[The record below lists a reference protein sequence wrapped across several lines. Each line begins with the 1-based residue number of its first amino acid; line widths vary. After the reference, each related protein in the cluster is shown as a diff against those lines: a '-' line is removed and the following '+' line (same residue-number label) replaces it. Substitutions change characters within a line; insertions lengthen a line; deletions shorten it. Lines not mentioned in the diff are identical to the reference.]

1 MSRIGSPFQHV
12 EPERIVGAADS
23 HMVRHEI
30 QHLLQPVLGE
40 SGIHPVERS
49 LVPQLGVERVV
60 IDDVVAVGAAR
71 PRLEI
76 GGGIKMADAE
86 PGQIGDQFG
95 GAVEAEILVE
105 LQTVGGAGNDGGHVT
120 VFLL

>member
-1 MSRIGSPFQHV
+1 
-12 EPERIVGAADS
+12 
-23 HMVRHEI
+23 MVRHEI

-40 SGIHPVERS
+40 RRIHPVERS
-49 LVPQLGVERVV
+49 LIPQLGVERVM

-76 GGGIKMADAE
+76 GGGIEMADAE
-86 PGQIGDQFG
+86 PGKVGGQLG

-105 LQTVGGAGNDGGHVT
+105 LQAVGGAGNDGRHVT
-120 VFLL
+120 VSPSGVGVGGLPAMIRGAYKYLYY